1 LVGVFG
7 NASLAPCAQRICN
20 VENVTYEIAMKKV
33 VFIAV
38 ALILLSSC
46 TALNILQPGTQQN
59 DEALAPPIVFSSASA
74 ERAVNEYR
82 QKHGL
87 TPVRTD
93 PAVVLVAQEQSNA
106 MAKQHRLEHDAAGDF
121 GARTKIIRGAKSAA
135 ENIAYGRSD
144 FHRTLQQWINSP
156 GHNKNLLMRS
166 GRRMGV
172 GVASSSK
179 GVPYWTFVITD

>member
-1 LVGVFG
+1 
-7 NASLAPCAQRICN
+7 
-20 VENVTYEIAMKKV
+20 MKKV
-33 VFIAV
+33 VFIAGAV
-38 ALILLSSC
+38 LLLSSC
-46 TALNILQPGTQQN
+46 TALNGLATGTQQS
-59 DEALAPPIVFSSASA
+59 DETSGPPIAFSSASA

-93 PAVVLVAQEQSNA
+93 PTVVQVAQEQSDA

-121 GARTKIIRGAKSAA
+121 GARTKVIRGAKSAA

-144 FHRTLQQWINSP
+144 FQRTLQQWINSP

-166 GRRMGV
+166 GKRMGV

-179 GVPYWTFVITD
+179 GVPYWTFIITD

>member
-1 LVGVFG
+1 
-7 NASLAPCAQRICN
+7 
-20 VENVTYEIAMKKV
+20 MKKSG
-33 VFIAV
+33 FIAG
-38 ALILLSSC
+38 ALILLLLSSC
-46 TALNILQPGTQQN
+46 TALNGLATGTQQS
-59 DEALAPPIVFSSASA
+59 DDTLGPPVAFSSASA

-93 PAVVLVAQEQSNA
+93 PMVVQVAQEQSDA

-121 GARTKIIRGAKSAA
+121 GTRTKVIRGAKSAA

-144 FHRTLQQWINSP
+144 FQRTLQQWINSP

-166 GRRMGV
+166 GKRMGV

>member
-1 LVGVFG
+1 MTM
-7 NASLAPCAQRICN
+7 QKY
-20 VENVTYEIAMKKV
+20 T
-33 VFIAV
+33 FIAG
-38 ALILLSSC
+38 ALVLLSSC
-46 TALNILQPGTQQN
+46 TALNGPLPGMQES
-59 DEALAPPIVFSSASA
+59 DGALGPPIAFSSASD

-82 QKHGL
+82 QVHGL

-93 PAVVLVAQEQSNA
+93 PAVVQVAQEQSDA

-121 GARTKIIRGAKSAA
+121 GARTKVIRGAKSAA
-135 ENIAYGRSD
+135 ENIAYGRLD
-144 FHRTLQQWINSP
+144 FQRTLQQWINSP

-166 GRRMGV
+166 GKRMGV